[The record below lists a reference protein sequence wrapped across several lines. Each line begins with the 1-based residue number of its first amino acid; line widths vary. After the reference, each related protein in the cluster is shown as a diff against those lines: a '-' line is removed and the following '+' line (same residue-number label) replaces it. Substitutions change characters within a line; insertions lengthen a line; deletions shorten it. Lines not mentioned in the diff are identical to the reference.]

1 MLTVWAALG
10 ESSSLQ
16 SVLSCSPECSSR
28 GGGYKI
34 GRRVE
39 IEEVERGCG
48 VKAGGELNSKVQSYR
63 T

>member
-1 MLTVWAALG
+1 MQLEGGWG
-10 ESSSLQ
+10 GG
-16 SVLSCSPECSSR
+16 

-48 VKAGGELNSKVQSYR
+48 VKAGGELNSKVQSYS